1 MADSL
6 NTEADLTRVH
16 PVTDIREVDS
26 LILES
31 PFRAVLSY
39 AQAIKTSCC
48 YRISNKERTI
58 KLMKTTI
65 TLTILGLLIFGAA
78 ATYAGTI
85 SGTVMYDGDAPARP
99 MLSATKDQHCI
110 DSLKGAKSEALVV
123 SKGKGIKNVVV
134 YLRARGAAPTIPAKN
149 PAMDQVGCLYVPH
162 VLVVTAGTT
171 VDVQS
176 SDPVAHNVHSHA
188 TKNEAP
194 NWQIPGPGK
203 ALPLKLE
210 KREAI
215 KFTCDIH
222 NWMTGYIFVVDND
235 YYAVTGY
242 QDSKGKWVS
251 SHSYE
256 ASSDNG
262 AYTIKDVPAGKY
274 RIQAWHEELGTTK
287 AKVVEAAA
295 SGELKINFTNAD
307 FKKKSAK

>member
-1 MADSL
+1 
-6 NTEADLTRVH
+6 
-16 PVTDIREVDS
+16 
-26 LILES
+26 
-31 PFRAVLSY
+31 
-39 AQAIKTSCC
+39 
-48 YRISNKERTI
+48 
-58 KLMKTTI
+58 MKTVMR
-65 TLTILGLLIFGAA
+65 LTSLSLLIFAA
-78 ATYAGTI
+78 GFAYAGTI
-85 SGTVMYDGDAPARP
+85 TGTVMYDGDAPARP

-110 DSLKGAKSEALVV
+110 DALESAKSEVLVV

-134 YLRARGAAPTIPAKN
+134 YLRARGATPTTPAKN
-149 PAMDQVGCLYVPH
+149 PVMDQMNCLYMPH

-171 VDVQS
+171 VDVKS

-235 YYAVTGY
+235 YHAVTGY
-242 QDSKGKWVS
+242 QDGKGKWVS
-251 SHSYE
+251 SDSYE

-287 AKVVEAAA
+287 AKVVEVAA
-295 SGELKINFTNAD
+295 SGELNVNFTSAD